1 MLYCLTNFC
10 MSLAQPDCTARPI
23 TFTPR
28 AEYSFSS
35 LLNSGI
41 SLTQASHQ
49 VAQKSSTTILSF
61 KSSERKVGPSSLGS
75 ENCGIRSGCWPNTTA
90 YSKQITISIPQLR
103 LDAAILRTRIL
114 FTL

>member
-1 MLYCLTNFC
+1 

-28 AEYSFSS
+28 VEYSLSS

-61 KSSERKVGPSSLGS
+61 KSSERKVCPSSLGR
-75 ENCGIRSGCWPNTTA
+75 ENCGIRSGCWPTTLA
-90 YSKQITISIPQLR
+90 YSKQIPINTPQVR
-103 LDAAILRTRIL
+103 LEAAILRTRIL
-114 FTL
+114 FTSTLQAVL

>member
-1 MLYCLTNFC
+1 

-23 TFTPR
+23 TLTPR
-28 AEYSFSS
+28 VEYSFSI

-61 KSSERKVGPSSLGS
+61 KSSERKVCPSSLGS
-75 ENCGIRSGCWPNTTA
+75 DNCGIRLGCCPNRLGH
-90 YSKQITISIPQLR
+90 SKQISINHPQVCLK
-103 LDAAILRTRIL
+103 AAMLRTLML
-114 FTL
+114 FTSTSQAVL

>member
-1 MLYCLTNFC
+1 

-41 SLTQASHQ
+41 SPTQASHQ

-61 KSSERKVGPSSLGS
+61 KSSERKVGPSSLGN
-75 ENCGIRSGCWPNTTA
+75 ENCGIPSGVWPNTLA
-90 YSKQITISIPQLR
+90 HSKQIRIDPSQIR
-103 LDAAILRTRIL
+103 LEAAILGTRIFISTSQAVL
-114 FTL
+114 

>member
-10 MSLAQPDCTARPI
+10 ISLAQPDCTARPI

-28 AEYSFSS
+28 VEYSLSS

-61 KSSERKVGPSSLGS
+61 KSSERNVCPSSLGS
-75 ENCGIRSGCWPNTTA
+75 ENCGIPSGVWPNTLA
-90 YSKQITISIPQLR
+90 HSKE
-103 LDAAILRTRIL
+103 TRINPP
-114 FTL
+114 